1 MAVGNGCHDEE
12 GEDGVELH
20 GVGGVGEGMV
30 QRRKRTILAKDC
42 SFIGLEMVSWVF
54 PAS

>member
-1 MAVGNGCHDEE
+1 MAVGDGCHNEE

-20 GVGGVGEGMV
+20 GVGEGMV